1 MCAWIHILYDVNAQK
16 GGWQVTQQIVGTG
29 VSEGESGRGEAVF
42 SFAP

>member
-1 MCAWIHILYDVNAQK
+1 MCAWIRILYDINAQK

-29 VSEGESGRGEAVF
+29 VSEGQSGREAAVF